1 MEDIDS
7 KATLELV
14 SEEEQ
19 LFMSQVICEEVDLFY
34 MDCYLRE
41 MLRKER

>member
-7 KATLELV
+7 KATLELI
-14 SEEEQ
+14 SEDDR
-19 LFMSQVICEEVDLFY
+19 LLMSQVICEEVDLFY

-41 MLRKER
+41 MLRQER